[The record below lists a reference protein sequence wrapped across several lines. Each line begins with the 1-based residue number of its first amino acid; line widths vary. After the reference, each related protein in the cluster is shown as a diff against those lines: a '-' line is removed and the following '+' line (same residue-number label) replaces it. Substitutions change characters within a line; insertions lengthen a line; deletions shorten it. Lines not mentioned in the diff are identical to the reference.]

1 MATTARRRGTALLAL
16 AMASGVTLAVSVPA
30 GAATTAPPAYYQGVT
45 SANVLGV
52 ALHLPAALP
61 ALPNIP
67 KDLAVNLI
75 GVSGNAVHNTL
86 GGTNANASTAISN
99 LASGSLIDALPTNLG
114 LKNTVK
120 ATLSSNPADSVK
132 SSAAQ
137 SINASPLINVTV
149 GGQAAKALASENS
162 SSSDLTDGK
171 ILDLG
176 SLLQIPA
183 AGTTLLNTVQG
194 AINQADVTGQI
205 NTAIQNV
212 ESALNGVLQ
221 NDPTGQTAALANQ
234 VESTVN
240 TLQNNVNA
248 FLSDLQNKV
257 ANTAVVKVDLLNA
270 TQSIT
275 PSAGA
280 AVANSSVHL
289 ANLDILDGVLTVSGF
304 ESGATAIANGKPG
317 GASASFVGHKPI
329 VAVGVSN
336 VLTGTLDETGL
347 TLQGVPALGDTVN
360 SALKTLAQT
369 LNGLLDTLGVH
380 LTFVPGHVDS
390 VDPAGKYAA
399 ATGPEYDIVVTNPVD
414 KTALVEVGLG
424 HGTTASVSAA
434 QATQHQNMPNPQ
446 AAPGNL
452 PHTGASLPLIAGGGL
467 AFLLGAGYLRRRV
480 MG

>member
-61 ALPNIP
+61 ALPGIP

-86 GGTNANASTAISN
+86 AGTDANASTAVSS

-114 LKNTVK
+114 LKNELK
-120 ATLSSNPADSVK
+120 ATLSGNAADGVK
-132 SSAAQ
+132 SANVH

-149 GGQAAKALASENS
+149 GGQLAKALKLDNTS
-162 SSSDLTDGK
+162 SANLTDGK

-183 AGTTLLNTVQG
+183 AGTTLLNTVTG
-194 AINQADVTGQI
+194 ALDQADVTGQI
-205 NTAIQNV
+205 NQAIQSV
-212 ESALNGVLQ
+212 ESALNGVLA
-221 NDPTGQTAALANQ
+221 NDPTGQTADLANQ
-234 VESTVN
+234 VEATVN
-240 TLQNNVNA
+240 SLQDTLNA

-257 ANTAVVKVDLLNA
+257 AGTAVVKVNLLDA
-270 TQSIT
+270 TQSIA
-275 PSAGA
+275 PSGGA
-280 AVANSSVHL
+280 AVANSAVHL
-289 ANLDILDGVLTVSGF
+289 ADLDILDGVLTVKGF

-347 TLQGVPALGDTVN
+347 TLEGVPALGDTVN
-360 SALKTLAQT
+360 SALKTLQNT
-369 LNGLLDTLGVH
+369 LNGLLNTLGVH
-380 LTFVPGHVDS
+380 LAFVPGHVDK
-390 VDPAGKYAA
+390 VDPAGKFAQ

-434 QATQHQNMPNPQ
+434 QATKHVSLSNPQ
-446 AAPGNL
+446 AGPHSL
-452 PHTGASLPLIAGGGL
+452 PHTGANLPLIAGGGL

>member
-1 MATTARRRGTALLAL
+1 MATIARRRGTALLAL

-30 GAATTAPPAYYQGVT
+30 GAATAPAPAYYQGVT

-67 KDLAVNLI
+67 KDLALNLI
-75 GVSGNAVHNTL
+75 GVSGNAIHDTLAGTDANT
-86 GGTNANASTAISN
+86 STAVSN

-114 LKNTVK
+114 LKNTLT
-120 ATLSSNPADSVK
+120 ATLSANPADSVK

-137 SINASPLINVTV
+137 AINASPLINVTV
-149 GGQAAKALASENS
+149 GGQAAKALKLDNRS
-162 SSSDLTDGK
+162 SSTLTDGK

-183 AGTTLLNTVQG
+183 AGATLLSTVQG
-194 AINQADVTGQI
+194 AINSADVTGQV
-205 NTAIQNV
+205 NTAVQGV

-240 TLQNNVNA
+240 SLQDSINA
-248 FLSDLQNKV
+248 FLSDLQNKI
-257 ANTAVVKVDLLNA
+257 ANTSVVSVKLLDA
-270 TQSIT
+270 TQSIA
-275 PSAGA
+275 PNAGA
-280 AVANSSVHL
+280 AVSNAAVHL
-289 ANLDILDGVLTVSGF
+289 ADLDILNGVLSVKGF
-304 ESGATAIANGKPG
+304 ESGATATANGKPG

-329 VAVGVSN
+329 VAVGVDN
-336 VLTGTLDETGL
+336 ILTATLDEAGL
-347 TLQGVPALGDTVN
+347 NIQGIPALGDTVN
-360 SALKTLAQT
+360 QALATLSST

-380 LTFVPGHVDS
+380 LAFVPGHVDK
-390 VDPAGKYAA
+390 VDPAGKFAQ

-434 QATQHQNMPNPQ
+434 QAPLYNRKNNPQ
-446 AAPGNL
+446 LGKL
-452 PHTGASLPLIAGGGL
+452 PHTGANLPLIAGGGL
-467 AFLLGAGYLRRRV
+467 AFLLGAGYVRRRV

>member
-30 GAATTAPPAYYQGVT
+30 GAATNAPPAYYQGVT

-75 GVSGNAVHNTL
+75 GVNGNAVHNTL
-86 GGTNANASTAISN
+86 AGTDANASTAVSN
-99 LASGSLIDALPTNLG
+99 LASGSLIDALPTSLG
-114 LKNTVK
+114 LKKTLT
-120 ATLSSNPADSVK
+120 ATLSADPTEGAK

-149 GGQAAKALASENS
+149 GGQLAKALKLSNTS
-162 SSSDLTDGK
+162 SSTLTDGK

-183 AGTTLLNTVQG
+183 AGTTLLSTVQG
-194 AINQADVTGQI
+194 AINQADVTGQV
-205 NTAIQNV
+205 NAAVQQV
-212 ESALNGVLQ
+212 ESALNGVLA
-221 NDPTGQTAALANQ
+221 NDPTGQTAAIANQ
-234 VESTVN
+234 VEATVN
-240 TLQNNVNA
+240 SLQDQINA
-248 FLSDLQNKV
+248 FLSNLQNKI
-257 ANTAVVKVDLLNA
+257 AGTSVVTVKLLDA
-270 TQSIT
+270 TQSIA

-280 AVANSSVHL
+280 AVSNASVHL
-289 ANLDILDGVLTVSGF
+289 ADLDILDGVLTVKGF

-336 VLTGTLDETGL
+336 ILTGTLDETGL

-360 SALKTLAQT
+360 SALKTLQST
-369 LNGLLDTLGVH
+369 LNGLLNTLGVH
-380 LTFVPGHVDS
+380 LTFVPGHVDK
-390 VDPAGKYAA
+390 VDPNGKYAE
-399 ATGPEYDIVVTNPVD
+399 ATGPEYDIVVSNPVD

-424 HGTTASVSAA
+424 HGTKASVAAA
-434 QATQHQNMPNPQ
+434 QATKHVAMNNPQ
-446 AAPGNL
+446 AGPGKL
-452 PHTGASLPLIAGGGL
+452 PHTGANLPLIAGGGL
-467 AFLLGAGYLRRRV
+467 AFLFGAGYLRRRV